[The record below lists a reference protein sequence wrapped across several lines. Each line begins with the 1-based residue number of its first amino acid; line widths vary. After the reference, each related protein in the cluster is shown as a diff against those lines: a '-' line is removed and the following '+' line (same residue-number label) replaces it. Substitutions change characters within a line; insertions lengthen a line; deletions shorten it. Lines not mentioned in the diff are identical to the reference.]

1 MHEERLGASSVL
13 KMFGTTNFGE
23 SVIVKPDGH
32 CDSLLDPNADIR
44 FSEAPALEPLNMEP
58 LNMEMAPVCPLGPSL
73 GTLVP
78 GPAYVPARW
87 PRLRVLLVGSAY
99 VRKY

>member
-1 MHEERLGASSVL
+1 MACCFCFSIVFIKHPQLL
-13 KMFGTTNFGE
+13 TGTRQAP
-23 SVIVKPDGH
+23 KRY
-32 CDSLLDPNADIR
+32 ADTE
-44 FSEAPALEPLNMEP
+44 FSEALALEPLDMEP
-58 LNMEMAPVCPLGPSL
+58 LNMEKAPVCPLGPSL

-87 PRLRVLLVGSAY
+87 PRLGVLLVGPAY